1 VPVSKGRKKVDRG
14 QGSKNDRDILES
26 RQGEI
31 ERIDDKIISLLT
43 RRQAIS
49 GEIGKL
55 RKELGIKTFDPAAE
69 QAILHRLSSKDHD
82 ELSAE
87 VIRTIF
93 SEIFSAARSVQKRP
107 VVAFLGPEATFSHEA
122 AVSFFGHSSTYRASE
137 SIEQVF
143 NLVEGDLCQYGI
155 VPVENS
161 YEGSVRNTIDLFYQ
175 YDLKI
180 GAERFRRIRQ
190 HLLSKATTI
199 EKIERLYSHP
209 MAIAQCRVWLK
220 THMATTPVEEVT
232 STALAAKMASNDPA
246 AGAIGSRLAGET
258 FNLNILEQNI
268 EDIPDNY
275 TRFLVIGK
283 QHSGPTGK
291 DKTSLLFLLNHKP
304 GALHKALG
312 ALAGRNINLTQIE
325 SRPLKTRNWE
335 YLFFV
340 DVEGHE
346 QQDQMSNA
354 LMEMEQYCVFLKRLG
369 SYPSGNVSSD

>member
-1 VPVSKGRKKVDRG
+1 
-14 QGSKNDRDILES
+14 
-26 RQGEI
+26 
-31 ERIDDKIISLLT
+31 
-43 RRQAIS
+43 
-49 GEIGKL
+49 
-55 RKELGIKTFDPAAE
+55 
-69 QAILHRLSSKDHD
+69 
-82 ELSAE
+82 
-87 VIRTIF
+87 
-93 SEIFSAARSVQKRP
+93 
-107 VVAFLGPEATFSHEA
+107 
-122 AVSFFGHSSTYRASE
+122 
-137 SIEQVF
+137 
-143 NLVEGDLCQYGI
+143 
-155 VPVENS
+155 
-161 YEGSVRNTIDLFYQ
+161 
-175 YDLKI
+175 
-180 GAERFRRIRQ
+180 
-190 HLLSKATTI
+190 
-199 EKIERLYSHP
+199 

-312 ALAGRNINLTQIE
+312 AMAGRNINLTQIE